1 MLQIA
6 DSPQQTASECS
17 KVKSKTLPRLR
28 LETTGRH
35 LKSYNIIQPIV
46 SSHSLPEQKNK

>member
-6 DSPQQTASECS
+6 DSPQQTASKYL

-28 LETTGRH
+28 IKTMGKH
-35 LKSYNIIQPIV
+35 LKSYNIIQPVV